1 MLPLHTQKHT
11 TPKKT
16 TCQQDVNRT
25 AFSQLVDKLS
35 TTC

>member
-25 AFSQLVDKLS
+25 AFSQLVDNLLQG
-35 TTC
+35 C